1 MKGFFRWFKSS
12 TKMKRWI
19 LLLVI
24 GIVLAC
30 YGMARVLVAKTFD
43 FKEIAVIIGIFVI
56 GFVCVILGIIHMQRR
71 TLELLVQE
79 SDSRELDKKA
89 QVSSLIFNK
98 KVYNQGPKIVAI
110 GGGSGL
116 NSVLRGLKNY
126 TDNITAIVTISD
138 YGEKR
143 TDSRRELDS
152 LPLNDI
158 KESLVALAENE
169 EDMEKLLNLQ
179 FKEQR
184 LNSLNFGDIYLKAMK
199 DVYGDFTQSIEKTN
213 KILHITGKVL
223 PVTLEPITI
232 CAELE
237 DGTVIESKE
246 KIPDMV
252 NEKVSKIN
260 RIYINPTN
268 CKPAP
273 GVLEAIAEADA
284 IVIGPGSLYTNVI
297 PNLLVKGV
305 TKAIKESKAFKIYV
319 SNLMTE
325 PGQTDTYSLSDHI
338 KAIKEHVGEGVIEYC
353 IYDNGDIIPE
363 FIRKYNMEGQDLVE
377 IDVSKAKAE
386 GVNLMQRDISC
397 VTDGYVRHNPDA
409 IAASIIQLI
418 CDDLKFNDMQN
429 NTQYMI
435 LNDKLKDA
443 KKSLKQDQKARPKT
457 NNKTPRGKSKFYQ
470 KYQERIKSIQEA
482 EIKEKEREKKRNMP
496 KRGRKKKEETKIEIK
511 PLR

>member
-1 MKGFFRWFKSS
+1 M
-12 TKMKRWI
+12 
-19 LLLVI
+19 
-24 GIVLAC
+24 
-30 YGMARVLVAKTFD
+30 
-43 FKEIAVIIGIFVI
+43 
-56 GFVCVILGIIHMQRR
+56 
-71 TLELLVQE
+71 TLEE
-79 SDSRELDKKA
+79 
-89 QVSSLIFNK
+89 
-98 KVYNQGPKIVAI
+98 
-110 GGGSGL
+110 
-116 NSVLRGLKNY
+116 
-126 TDNITAIVTISD
+126 
-138 YGEKR
+138 
-143 TDSRRELDS
+143 
-152 LPLNDI
+152 I
-158 KESLVALAENE
+158 K
-169 EDMEKLLNLQ
+169 
-179 FKEQR
+179 
-184 LNSLNFGDIYLKAMK
+184 
-199 DVYGDFTQSIEKTN
+199 
-213 KILHITGKVL
+213 
-223 PVTLEPITI
+223 I

-237 DGTVIESKE
+237 DGTIIENRE
-246 KIPDMV
+246 KIEEEV
-252 NEKVSKIN
+252 TSRISKIN
-260 RIYINPTN
+260 RIFINPTS

-482 EIKEKEREKKRNMP
+482 EIKEKEREKKRNIP

>member
-1 MKGFFRWFKSS
+1 M
-12 TKMKRWI
+12 
-19 LLLVI
+19 
-24 GIVLAC
+24 
-30 YGMARVLVAKTFD
+30 
-43 FKEIAVIIGIFVI
+43 
-56 GFVCVILGIIHMQRR
+56 
-71 TLELLVQE
+71 TLEE
-79 SDSRELDKKA
+79 
-89 QVSSLIFNK
+89 
-98 KVYNQGPKIVAI
+98 
-110 GGGSGL
+110 
-116 NSVLRGLKNY
+116 
-126 TDNITAIVTISD
+126 
-138 YGEKR
+138 
-143 TDSRRELDS
+143 
-152 LPLNDI
+152 I
-158 KESLVALAENE
+158 K
-169 EDMEKLLNLQ
+169 
-179 FKEQR
+179 
-184 LNSLNFGDIYLKAMK
+184 
-199 DVYGDFTQSIEKTN
+199 
-213 KILHITGKVL
+213 
-223 PVTLEPITI
+223 I

-237 DGTVIESKE
+237 DGTIIENRE
-246 KIPDMV
+246 KIEEEV
-252 NEKVSKIN
+252 TSRISKIN
-260 RIYINPTN
+260 RIFINPTS

-273 GVLEAIAEADA
+273 GVLETIAEADA

-482 EIKEKEREKKRNMP
+482 EIKEKEREKKRNIP

>member
-1 MKGFFRWFKSS
+1 MK
-12 TKMKRWI
+12 
-19 LLLVI
+19 
-24 GIVLAC
+24 
-30 YGMARVLVAKTFD
+30 
-43 FKEIAVIIGIFVI
+43 
-56 GFVCVILGIIHMQRR
+56 
-71 TLELLVQE
+71 EL
-79 SDSRELDKKA
+79 
-89 QVSSLIFNK
+89 
-98 KVYNQGPKIVAI
+98 
-110 GGGSGL
+110 
-116 NSVLRGLKNY
+116 
-126 TDNITAIVTISD
+126 
-138 YGEKR
+138 
-143 TDSRRELDS
+143 
-152 LPLNDI
+152 
-158 KESLVALAENE
+158 
-169 EDMEKLLNLQ
+169 
-179 FKEQR
+179 
-184 LNSLNFGDIYLKAMK
+184 
-199 DVYGDFTQSIEKTN
+199 YGDFAESIKQSKEVLN
-213 KILHITGKVL
+213 ITGKVL
-223 PVTLEPITI
+223 PVTLEEIKI

-237 DGTVIESKE
+237 DGTIIENRE
-246 KIPDMV
+246 KIEEEV
-252 NEKVSKIN
+252 TSRISKIN
-260 RIYINPTN
+260 RIFITPTS

-482 EIKEKEREKKRNMP
+482 EIKEKEREKKRNIP